1 MELEAEA
8 AGSQLTAWIATTGGE
23 VTAWVATAEGQPPA
37 GIATAGGQLP
47 AGIAGEKEKTNQGG
61 WFYFTL
67 AADRLNLWLRPS
79 GADG

>member
-8 AGSQLTAWIATTGGE
+8 AGSQLTAWIATTGGQL
-23 VTAWVATAEGQPPA
+23 TAC
-37 GIATAGGQLP
+37 IATAGGQLP

-67 AADRLNLWLRPS
+67 AETPPFLGTRKYLRLFVI
-79 GADG
+79 

>member
-1 MELEAEA
+1 MVSEKQMHL
-8 AGSQLTAWIATTGGE
+8 AGA
-23 VTAWVATAEGQPPA
+23 
-37 GIATAGGQLP
+37 AGGQLP